1 MEKILSFRRLNKD
14 KNINKKMEKEM
25 TLKERIKNLILPN
38 ELNEDLA
45 YFCGVLAGDGSI
57 GYREKKK
64 EYCIKCVGNPKDEQE
79 YYNILIKDLIKKLF
93 NLDIKPKFHD
103 KKTTYGFS
111 LYSKSILRYLT
122 EFIGLP
128 LGKKYDKLKIPEIFM
143 NNKKLVKSFISGV
156 ADTDFHLAIK
166 RKNYP
171 VIKGTSKSKSFM
183 EEIKRFL
190 ESEGF
195 KVCMYERKQFDE
207 RVNKENITHDIELS
221 GYKQFLK
228 WIDEIGFKH
237 PKNQEKIKLLID
249 ISLAKIKV
257 SPNEV

>member
-1 MEKILSFRRLNKD
+1 MEIEL
-14 KNINKKMEKEM
+14 
-25 TLKERIKNLILPN
+25 TPKERIKDLKLPQQI
-38 ELNEDLA
+38 EGDLA

-79 YYNILIKDLIKKLF
+79 YYNILIKDTIKKLF

-111 LYSKSILRYLT
+111 LYSKSVLRYLT

-128 LGKKYDKLKIPEIFM
+128 LGKKYDKLRIPKIFM
-143 NNKKLVKSFISGV
+143 NNKELVNSFISGV

-166 RKNYP
+166 KGYYP
-171 VIKGTSKSKSFM
+171 VIKGTSKSKKFI
-183 EEIKRFL
+183 EEIKKFL
-190 ESEGF
+190 EKEGF

-207 RVNKENITHDIELS
+207 RVNKNIVTHDIELS
-221 GYKQFLK
+221 GYKQFIK
-228 WIDEIGFKH
+228 WMNEIGLKH
-237 PKNQEKIKLLID
+237 PKNKEKINRLLE
-249 ISLAKIKV
+249 LYKNKTQTLKV
-257 SPNEV
+257 